1 MPKIRLLIVDDQKL
15 FAESLET
22 VLSLRFDR
30 FDVLALVENGREA
43 LDWVRGHP
51 FDVILM
57 DVRMPVMDGVEATE
71 RIRAEFPDA
80 RIVMLTTFKDDEY
93 VYQALKNG
101 AMGYVLKNTP
111 VEDLAATIEAAH
123 HGVVQISPD
132 LVPGL
137 VSHSSAAASAVSA
150 DDAPVER
157 PAWLAFLSAREKEI
171 LQLMAEGLDNR
182 SIAERLFIAPQTVK
196 NHVSQIYSK
205 IGTKDRM
212 EAVRL
217 VRELGKDLR
226 LL

>member
-1 MPKIRLLIVDDQKL
+1 MKKIRLLIVDDQKL

-22 VLSLRFDR
+22 VLSLRFGN
-30 FDVLALVENGREA
+30 FEVAGVVGNGREA
-43 LDWVRGHP
+43 LEWVQQHA

-57 DVRMPVMDGVEATE
+57 DVRMPVMDGVEATR
-71 RIRAEFPDA
+71 RIREEFPED

-93 VYQALKNG
+93 VLQALKNG

-111 VEDLAATIEAAH
+111 VEDLAATIEAAR
-123 HGVVQISPD
+123 HGLVQLSPD

-137 VSHSSAAASAVSA
+137 VDRPDPPVEI
-150 DDAPVER
+150 DEGPVER
-157 PAWLAFLSAREKEI
+157 PEWIAFLSAREKEI
-171 LQLMAEGLDNR
+171 LQLMAEGLDNT
-182 SIAERLFIAPQTVK
+182 SISEKLFIAPQTVK

-217 VRELGKDLR
+217 VQELKKDLR